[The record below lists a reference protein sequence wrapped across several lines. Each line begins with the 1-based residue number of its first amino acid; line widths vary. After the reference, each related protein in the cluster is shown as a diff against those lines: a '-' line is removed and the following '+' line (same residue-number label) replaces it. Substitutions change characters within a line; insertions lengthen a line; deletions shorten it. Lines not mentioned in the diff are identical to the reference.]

1 MKKEKFYY
9 NPQTLRYERLILPWH
24 QKLFRIIGFIA
35 AAIVSALLIVSVAF
49 QYFDSPKEKLLRLQ
63 YDQSKQQMVFLQ
75 KKTQELDRRLRELET
90 KDNEVYRSIF
100 EADPLPDSAR
110 QKQSEKE
117 QQARIIA
124 SMDGDELI
132 NSIINT
138 LNMMVTRSRHQE
150 DSYIEIE
157 GMIKN
162 KEKLLAATPA
172 IQPVGN
178 KNLRRLASFFGTRID
193 PLYKTPKFHSG
204 LDFSAPQGT
213 PVYATA
219 NGRVTTAGNLG
230 NGFGNHVLISHGFG
244 YETLYGH
251 MYRIKTKIGQM
262 VKRGQVIGWV
272 GTTGKSTGPHLHY
285 EVHKS
290 GRTLDP
296 IYFFYNDLSPEEYQ
310 RILKMATANN
320 QSFD

>member
-9 NPQTLRYERLILPWH
+9 NSNTLRYEKVVLPWYT
-24 QKLFRIIGFIA
+24 KLLRIAGFIA
-35 AAIVSALLIVSVAF
+35 AALVSALLIISFAF
-49 QYFDSPKEKLLRLQ
+49 QYFDSPKEKILRLQ
-63 YDQSKQQMVFLQ
+63 YEQSKQQMVFLQ
-75 KKTQELDRRLRELET
+75 KKSQELDRRLIELET

-100 EADPLPDSAR
+100 EADPLPDSTR
-110 QKQSEKE
+110 QKQNEKE

-124 SMDGDELI
+124 SMDGDELT
-132 NSIINT
+132 NSIIT
-138 LNMMVTRSRHQE
+138 SLNSMITRSRHQE
-150 DSYIEIE
+150 ESYKEIE
-157 GMIKN
+157 LMIKG

-172 IQPVGN
+172 IQPIGN
-178 KNLRRLASFFGTRID
+178 RNLRRLASFFGTRID
-193 PLYKTPKFHSG
+193 PLYKTAKFHSG

-219 NGRVTTAGNLG
+219 DGKITTAGNSG
-230 NGFGNHVLISHGFG
+230 NGFGNHVVIAHGFG

-251 MYRIKTKIGQM
+251 LYKIKAKMGKM
-262 VKRGQVIGWV
+262 VKRGEVIGWV

-290 GRTLDP
+290 GRILDP
-296 IYFFYNDLSPEEYQ
+296 IYFFYNDLSPDEYQ
-310 RILKMATANN
+310 TMLKMATSNN

>member
-9 NPQTLRYERLILPWH
+9 NSHTLRYEKVVLPWYH
-24 QKLFRIIGFIA
+24 KLLRIAGFIA
-35 AAIVSALLIVSVAF
+35 AALVSALVIISFAF
-49 QYFDSPKEKLLRLQ
+49 QYFDSPKEKILRLQ
-63 YDQSKQQMVFLQ
+63 YEQSKQQMVFLQ
-75 KKTQELDRRLRELET
+75 RKTQELDRRLNELET
-90 KDNEVYRSIF
+90 RDNEVYRSIF
-100 EADPLPDSAR
+100 EADPLPDSTR
-110 QKQSEKE
+110 QKQNEKE
-117 QQARIIA
+117 KQARIIA

-132 NSIINT
+132 NSIVNS
-138 LNMMVTRSRHQE
+138 LNSMVTRTRHQE
-150 DSYIEIE
+150 ESYKEI
-157 GMIKN
+157 GMMIKG

-193 PLYKTPKFHSG
+193 PMYKTAKFHTG

-219 NGRVTTAGNLG
+219 DGRITTAGNSG
-230 NGFGNHVLISHGFG
+230 NGFGNHVVISHGFG

-251 MYRIKTKIGQM
+251 MYKIKARAGQM

-272 GTTGKSTGPHLHY
+272 GSTGKSTGPHLHY

-290 GRTLDP
+290 GRFLDP
-296 IYFFYNDLSPEEYQ
+296 IYFFYNDLSPDEYQ
-310 RILKMATANN
+310 TMLKMATSNN